1 MPNMKIYIDA
11 DRNSEAVAAVRN
23 VLRPLRVMLCR
34 ELDVGVTACQFAVVN
49 VFGLGD
55 QAQVNVEILILPR
68 PERTRDRI
76 IEVCTLI
83 RAMVADATGLQVVV
97 RSSFLDPET
106 YVAMK

>member
-1 MPNMKIYIDA
+1 MPNMKIYVDA
-11 DRNSEAVAAVRN
+11 DRNGAAVGAVRN
-23 VLRPLRVMLCR
+23 LLLPLRVMLCR
-34 ELDVGVTACQFAVVN
+34 ELDVDITACQFAVVE
-49 VFGLGD
+49 VFGLED

-83 RAMVADATGLQVVV
+83 RAMVADATGLHVAV